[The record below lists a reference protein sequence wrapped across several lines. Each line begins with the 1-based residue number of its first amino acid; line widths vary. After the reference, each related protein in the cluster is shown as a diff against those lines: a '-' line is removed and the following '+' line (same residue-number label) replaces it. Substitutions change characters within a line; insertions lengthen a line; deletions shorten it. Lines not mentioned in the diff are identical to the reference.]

1 MPRFL
6 EDYGMIG
13 DGQTAALVDRCG
25 SIDWLC
31 WPRFDSDACFAALLG
46 NSSHGRWKVAPSTPF
61 RCSGRRYQT
70 DTLVLET
77 ELETSSGSIKLVD
90 FMPVHDRAYALV
102 RVVQGVRGKV
112 QVRSALDLRFDY
124 GSLRPAVEVEGG
136 RAIAFVG
143 PDLVVLHSPTPLR
156 REASSVVTEL
166 EVNEGQQFDF
176 CLRYGASTAN
186 PPSPLAAK
194 TSLSAT
200 QQYWRSW
207 IDQFRLQTK
216 WPEAVRRSLLTLKA
230 MIFRPSGSIIAAPT
244 TSVPEARAADMNW
257 DYRYCWLRDATF
269 TLSALLDAGYR
280 EEAKSFRDWLLR
292 AVGGEPDKMRIMY
305 RVDGSRRLEEW
316 VASWLPGCNWAE
328 PVRVGNAA
336 ASQFQLDVY
345 GELVDS
351 VSAAAKAGISPSER
365 EIALITS
372 VVEHVERVWEL
383 PDHGLWELRG
393 RPRHYTYSKVSAWAA
408 VDRFV
413 RRHDLHS
420 RSDQGQLDRMRALR
434 DRMHREVCDNA
445 FDPSLGTFVAFY
457 GSEKVDA
464 SLLNLPLLGF
474 LPVTDAR
481 IEKTIATIEREL
493 VHEGYV
499 HRWGPVQEAR
509 EAAFLACSGWLAD
522 CQLMQGRRGD
532 AERIFELLLDA
543 ANDLGLLSEEYDV
556 HAGRLAGN
564 FPQALSHLTLVR
576 TAFRF
581 GEQASDRGEGHDPP
595 APRQKARA
603 VS

>member
-1 MPRFL
+1 MPRL
-6 EDYGMIG
+6 IEDYGMIG
-13 DGQTAALVDRCG
+13 DGQTAALVDRKG

-31 WPRFDSDACFAALLG
+31 WPRFDSDACFASLLG
-46 NSSHGRWKVAPSTPF
+46 TSANGRWKVAPSTSY
-61 RCSGRRYQT
+61 RCTCRRYQA
-70 DTLVLET
+70 DTLILET
-77 ELETSSGSIKLVD
+77 ELDTSSGCIRLVD
-90 FMPVHDRAYALV
+90 FMPVHDGACAV
-102 RVVQGVRGKV
+102 IRVVQGLRGKV
-112 QVRSALDLRFDY
+112 QVRSELDLRFDY
-124 GSLRPAVEVEGG
+124 GSLRPALEVEDA
-136 RAIAFVG
+136 RAVAFVG

-156 REASSVVTEL
+156 RENSSVVTEL
-166 EVNEGQQFDF
+166 EVNEGQQVDF
-176 CLRYGASTAN
+176 CLRYGPSRTD
-186 PPSPLAAK
+186 PPPPLGAK
-194 TSLSAT
+194 SSLSST

-207 IDQFRLQTK
+207 IQQFRVQTK
-216 WPEAVRRSLLTLKA
+216 WPDAVRRSLLTLKA
-230 MIFRPSGSIIAAPT
+230 MIFRRSGGIIAAPT
-244 TSVPEARAADMNW
+244 TSLPETLAGDMNW

-269 TLSALLDAGYR
+269 TLSALLDAGYH

-328 PVRVGNAA
+328 PVRIGNAA

-365 EIALITS
+365 EVALITS

-413 RRHDLHS
+413 RRPDLHS
-420 RSDQGQLDRMRALR
+420 LFDAGQLDRMRALR
-434 DRMHREVCDNA
+434 DRMHRDICDRA

-464 SLLNLPLLGF
+464 SLLNLPLVGF
-474 LPVTDAR
+474 LPVTDER
-481 IEKTIATIEREL
+481 VRETIATIEREL
-493 VHEGYV
+493 VQDGYV
-499 HRWGPVQEAR
+499 HRWGPKDEVR

-522 CQLMQGRRGD
+522 CQLMQGRRAE
-532 AERIFELLLDA
+532 AERTFQRLLDA

-564 FPQALSHLTLVR
+564 FPQGLSHLALVR
-576 TAFRF
+576 TALRF
-581 GEQASDRGEGHDPP
+581 DEQASDRGEGHDI
-595 APRQKARA
+595 AATAHQGAA
-603 VS
+603 G